1 MSKAN
6 VNIVVNAPAGAAD
19 LTRPG
24 QGRVL
29 VTGDSKGFLRPKV
42 KSIKVKPFIVETRA
56 NIRVAATAAP
66 AVGTAYKFVIE
77 QASAESQQNNQPKR
91 YYFTVVS
98 TSTVVATFAAQVTA
112 AVQGLIDSGELKA
125 TVTAYNS
132 VNGGVD
138 ILGAANAGLLSV
150 IQPVNMTVTSLLAT
164 VASTSTD
171 FAAVAATKTVTVE
184 VGSTSGLAV
193 GQLHLVKWTGAE
205 TINGKTGTVG
215 AILRV
220 SAILTGPARV
230 QYVAQAVSANIT
242 GADGTLQIVATEA
255 EGKGSDL
262 IAERGIVGQN
272 ADIVAA
278 DVYHEVVVD
287 YLEPTGETQT
297 KEEGSPIQKSY
308 FINTNDGASPLGAN
322 ALALLT
328 QFEYVNGYLDSAGSA
343 ADPLLL

>member
-6 VNIVVNAPAGAAD
+6 VNIVVNAPAASGAD

-42 KSIKVKPFIVETRA
+42 KSIKVNPFIVETLA
-56 NIRVAATAAP
+56 DIDVTATATP

-77 QASAESQQNNQPKR
+77 QASSESQQNNQPNR
-91 YYFTVVS
+91 YYI
-98 TSTVVATFAAQVTA
+98 TVVATSTSATVFGNQVTA
-112 AVQGLIDSGELKA
+112 AVQGLIDSGALQA
-125 TVTAYNS
+125 TATAITS
-132 VNGGVD
+132 GNGGVT
-138 ILGAANAGLLSV
+138 IAGVADKPLV
-150 IQPVNMTVTSLLAT
+150 QVFQGVNMTIANGWT
-164 VASTSTD
+164 VVSSTSTD

-184 VGSTSGLAV
+184 VASTSGLAV

-242 GADGTLQIVATEA
+242 GADGTVQRVASEA

-278 DVYHEVVVD
+278 TVYHEVVVD

-297 KEEGSPIQKSY
+297 KEEGSPILKSY
-308 FINTNDGASPLGAN
+308 FIDASTSAAN
-322 ALALLT
+322 ALDLLT

>member
-6 VNIVVNAPAGAAD
+6 VNIVVNAPAASGAD

-42 KSIKVKPFIVETRA
+42 KSIKISPFIVETLA
-56 NIRVAATAAP
+56 DIDVTATATP

-77 QASAESQQNNQPKR
+77 QASAESQQNNQPNR
-91 YYFTVVS
+91 YYI
-98 TSTVVATFAAQVTA
+98 TVVATSTNTTVFGNQVAA

-125 TVTAYNS
+125 SVTAIAS
-132 VNGGVD
+132 GAT
-138 ILGAANAGLLSV
+138 ILGLAGEPLLKV
-150 IQPVNMTVTSLLAT
+150 IQPVNMTVASGWA
-164 VASTSTD
+164 VVPSTSTD

-242 GADGTLQIVATEA
+242 GADGTVQRVASEA

-328 QFEYVNGYLDSAGSA
+328 QFEYVNGYLNSAGSA

>member
-1 MSKAN
+1 MSKVN
-6 VNIVVNAPAGAAD
+6 VNIVVNSPAGAAD

-56 NIRVAATAAP
+56 NIRVAATATP

-98 TSTVVATFAAQVTA
+98 TSTVAATFAAQVTA
-112 AVQGLIDSGELKA
+112 AVQGLIDSGELDA
-125 TVTAYNS
+125 TVTAYTS
-132 VNGGVD
+132 GNGGVD

-150 IQPVNMTVTSLLAT
+150 IQPVNMTVTSLLTSATMGTGLTFSGLVATLT
-164 VASTSTD
+164 VAASS
-171 FAAVAATKTVTVE
+171 AYPIGSLIKVT
-184 VGSTSGLAV
+184 T
-193 GQLHLVKWTGAE
+193 WTGGGL
-205 TINGKTGTVG
+205 INGKTATEGV
-215 AILRV
+215 ILRV
-220 SAILTGPARV
+220 ASHPLATTLTA
-230 QYVAQAVSANIT
+230 VALSQSGSFT
-242 GADGTLQIVATEA
+242 GSGQVIQLVASEA

-278 DVYHEVVVD
+278 TVYDEVVVD

-297 KEEGSPIQKSY
+297 KEEGSPILKSY
-308 FINTNDGASPLGAN
+308 FIDASTSAAN
-322 ALALLT
+322 ALALRT
-328 QFEYVNGYLDSAGSA
+328 QFEYVNGYLDSAGSV